1 MRQKHENCRNCCVL
15 IQIGDLSQCGIV
27 LACGDKFCYILTI
40 ANSKLYNASMNVIIT
55 FGDERELS
63 YSTNSVVVQSGNKL
77 SILLLRHENITIQ
90 GKQLVN
96 FSIQDKIEDVVTYT
110 LSYIL
115 KTTYKLKYE
124 GIYKQC
130 VQPSNSYFRGGNQG
144 YKLLKLLV
152 DLLLF

>member
-1 MRQKHENCRNCCVL
+1 ML
-15 IQIGDLSQCGIV
+15 IQIGDLSQCGII
-27 LACGDKFCYILTI
+27 LACGDKFRYILTI

-55 FGDERELS
+55 FGDQGEMS
-63 YSTNSVVVQSGNKL
+63 YSTSSVVIQSGNKL

-96 FSIQDKIEDVVTYT
+96 FSIQDTIEDAVIYT

-124 GIYKQC
+124 GIRCSYKYC
-130 VQPSNSYFRGGNQG
+130 VQPANSYFRGGNPG
-144 YKLLKLLV
+144 YKLLNLLV
-152 DLLLF
+152 IYDLLLF

>member
-1 MRQKHENCRNCCVL
+1 
-15 IQIGDLSQCGIV
+15 
-27 LACGDKFCYILTI
+27 
-40 ANSKLYNASMNVIIT
+40 MNVIIT

-77 SILLLRHENITIQ
+77 LILLLRHENITIQ

-96 FSIQDKIEDVVTYT
+96 FSIQDKIEDVVTYM

-124 GIYKQC
+124 GIYK
-130 VQPSNSYFRGGNQG
+130 
-144 YKLLKLLV
+144 
-152 DLLLF
+152 